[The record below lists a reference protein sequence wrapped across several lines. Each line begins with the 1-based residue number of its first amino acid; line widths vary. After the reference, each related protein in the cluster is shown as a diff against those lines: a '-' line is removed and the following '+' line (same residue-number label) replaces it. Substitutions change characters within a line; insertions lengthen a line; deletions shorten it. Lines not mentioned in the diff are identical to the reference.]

1 MAKIGY
7 QRVSTEE
14 QNLARQELGPVDR
27 LFSDKASGSTKD
39 RLALKELLSY
49 VRQGDEVVVA
59 SIDRLARSLADLEGI
74 ITSINAQGASVSF
87 LFERLT
93 FSADKDDPFATL
105 QLQMM
110 GAFAQ
115 FERKIILKRQAE
127 GIAKAK
133 QADKG
138 KPVEQRKFR
147 GRKASI
153 NAQDVLK
160 LRQEGLGASEIAKA
174 LGISRASVYRF

>member
-1 MAKIGY
+1 VARIGY

-14 QNLARQELGPVDR
+14 QNLERQDLGSVER
-27 LFSDKASGSTKD
+27 LFSDKASGSNKE
-39 RLALKELLSY
+39 RPALQEMLRY
-49 VRQGDEVVVA
+49 IRQGDEVVVA
-59 SIDRLARSLADLEGI
+59 SIDRLARSLGDLEGI

-87 LFERLT
+87 IYEKLT
-93 FSADKDDPFATL
+93 FSADKDDALATL

-115 FERKIILKRQAE
+115 FERKLILKRQAE

-133 QADKG
+133 EADKG

-153 NAQDVLK
+153 NPAEVVR
-160 LRQEGLGASEIAKA
+160 LRSEGLGASEIAKA